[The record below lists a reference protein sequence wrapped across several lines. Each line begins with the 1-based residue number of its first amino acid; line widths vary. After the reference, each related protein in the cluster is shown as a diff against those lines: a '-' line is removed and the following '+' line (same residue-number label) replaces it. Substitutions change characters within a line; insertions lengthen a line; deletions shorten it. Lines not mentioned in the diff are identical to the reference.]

1 MDYKRFLT
9 VSSLKREDNYMRKVS
24 EDFVN
29 AAFVQENPSII
40 TMAGGMPNPQT
51 FPILEA
57 TLKLRDGKTI
67 DMDAKDMKLALQYSG
82 TKGLPPLLKTLTELQ
97 CKVHNP
103 PTYKAENHPG
113 PMDVIVTSGSQD
125 GLCKVLSLWSVRGTI
140 YFWNTQHIQGLWL

>member
-67 DMDAKDMKLALQYSG
+67 DMDAKNMKLALQYSG
-82 TKGLPPLLKTLTELQ
+82 TKG
-97 CKVHNP
+97 
-103 PTYKAENHPG
+103 
-113 PMDVIVTSGSQD
+113 
-125 GLCKVLSLWSVRGTI
+125 
-140 YFWNTQHIQGLWL
+140 